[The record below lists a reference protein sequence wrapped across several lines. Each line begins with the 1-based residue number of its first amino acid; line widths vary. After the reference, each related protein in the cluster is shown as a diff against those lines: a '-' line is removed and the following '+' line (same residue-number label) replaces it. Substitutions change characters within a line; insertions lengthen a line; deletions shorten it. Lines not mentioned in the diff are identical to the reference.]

1 MFGFYR
7 ANGRKNAPA
16 IITVPSTAS
25 TSYHVGDAL
34 VLTSGAAT
42 KAGATVKPTHIC
54 AQEYVAPASGNQPI
68 AVYPVLDGYE
78 WITTFAAA
86 PTGIVAGSKVTLH
99 TDSAQVTATTASGVA
114 EVVDMYGATA
124 SGDEV
129 IVKF

>member
-1 MFGFYR
+1 MFGFHR

-25 TSYHVGDAL
+25 TTYHVGDAL
-34 VLTSGAAT
+34 VLKNGSAA
-42 KAGATVKPTHIC
+42 KAGATEKPTHIC
-54 AQEYVAPASGNQPI
+54 AQEYVAPATGNQPI

-86 PTGIVAGSKVTLH
+86 PTGIVVGSKVTLH

-114 EVVDMYGATA
+114 EVVDMCGATA

>member
-1 MFGFYR
+1 MFGFHR

-25 TSYHVGDAL
+25 TTYHVGDAL

-54 AQEYVAPASGNQPI
+54 AQEYVAPASG
-68 AVYPVLDGYE
+68 
-78 WITTFAAA
+78 
-86 PTGIVAGSKVTLH
+86 
-99 TDSAQVTATTASGVA
+99 VA
-114 EVVDMYGATA
+114 EVVDMHGATA

>member
-1 MFGFYR
+1 M
-7 ANGRKNAPA
+7 
-16 IITVPSTAS
+16 
-25 TSYHVGDAL
+25 
-34 VLTSGAAT
+34 TSGAAT

-114 EVVDMYGATA
+114 EVVDMHGAKT

-129 IVKF
+129 IVKS

>member
-7 ANGRKNAPA
+7 ANGRKNTPA
-16 IITVPSTAS
+16 IMTVPSTAG
-25 TSYHVGDAL
+25 TTYHVGEAL

-68 AVYPVLDGYE
+68 AVYPILDGYE
-78 WITTFAAA
+78 WITTFAAVPKNLA
-86 PTGIVAGSKVTLH
+86 VGSKVTIH
-99 TDSAQVTATTASGVA
+99 TDSAQVTATTENGVA
-114 EVVDMYGATA
+114 EIVDLYSA
-124 SGDEV
+124 SAIGDEV